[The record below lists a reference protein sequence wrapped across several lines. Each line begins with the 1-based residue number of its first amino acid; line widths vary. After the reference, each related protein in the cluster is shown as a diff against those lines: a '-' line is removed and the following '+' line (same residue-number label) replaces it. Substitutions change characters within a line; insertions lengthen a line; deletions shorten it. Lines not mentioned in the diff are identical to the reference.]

1 MSFTFRPDWEGILGF
16 GLLKRKFCTVPS
28 GKFWA
33 RKLRPTKLNRTF
45 LIINFSGPSLIFR
58 IPLLNLQRSSNS
70 SYKILEIV
78 RKFKI
83 FSFSRV
89 LRIRFPFNFSP
100 RALFFLWSIC
110 GGFLVLFS
118 ESLILDVI
126 MKKYYEDPVD
136 TAQDVID
143 RNLSVIVPHYAGSLV
158 EILKNSPSNVT
169 RTLAERAI
177 VPKVIFSFFE
187 KFHFNLKF
195 S

>member
-143 RNLSVIVPHYAGSLV
+143 RNMSVIYTPGS
-158 EILKNSPSNVT
+158 ESILENEKNSPSDLTKALVKLTEVANVI
-169 RTLAERAI
+169 LF
-177 VPKVIFSFFE
+177 K
-187 KFHFNLKF
+187 L
-195 S
+195 

>member
-1 MSFTFRPDWEGILGF
+1 M
-16 GLLKRKFCTVPS
+16 
-28 GKFWA
+28 
-33 RKLRPTKLNRTF
+33 RPTKLNRTF

-143 RNLSVIVPHYAGSLV
+143 RNLSVIRSPGSESLV
-158 EILKNSPSNVT
+158 EILKNSPSNIT
-169 RTLAERAI
+169 RTLAERTI
-177 VPKVIFSFFE
+177 VAKVIFSNIE
-187 KFHFNLKF
+187 KFHFNFKF